1 MKIYC
6 MKKMFLLIA
15 TLAITMNAHAQRPDI
30 PPQKV
35 SAWDRIWFGMGYT
48 PKFRL
53 ADHLPMSAVCNDRS
67 TVHNYAF
74 EVGYMLLP
82 RLSLGLGVGYERYW
96 LRTGGASDNLPL
108 YVHGSW
114 FLSRQPACGW
124 FAYARAGS
132 LLPLDSTLENGVTGG
147 AGIGYRLKPC
157 RRFGIDFKAGYDCSA
172 ARVQPIHWAGATS
185 ESDNWPRHSLSLGIG
200 LLF

>member
-1 MKIYC
+1 
-6 MKKMFLLIA
+6 MKK
-15 TLAITMNAHAQRPDI
+15 NAFTDRYACDYDERTRSGAGYPAPKGQCMGSNLVRHGLYAEIQAGGPTADVGRRCRL
-30 PPQKV
+30 QK
-35 SAWDRIWFGMGYT
+35 
-48 PKFRL
+48 P
-53 ADHLPMSAVCNDRS
+53 
-67 TVHNYAF
+67 VHNYAF

-82 RLSLGLGVGYERYW
+82 RLTLGLGVGYERYW

-185 ESDNWPRHSLSLGIG
+185 ESDDWSRHSLSLGIG

>member
-1 MKIYC
+1 MKIYLYEKNVFTDRYTCDYDERTRPAAGYPAPKGQC
-6 MKKMFLLIA
+6 MGSNLVR
-15 TLAITMNAHAQRPDI
+15 H
-30 PPQKV
+30 
-35 SAWDRIWFGMGYT
+35 GYA

-53 ADHLPMSAVCNDRS
+53 ADHLPISAVCNDRS

-114 FLSRQPACGW
+114 FLGRQSARGW

-132 LLPLDSTLENGVTGG
+132 LLPLDSTLENGFTGG
-147 AGIGYRLKPC
+147 AGIGYRLNPC

-185 ESDNWPRHSLSLGIG
+185 ESDNWSRHSLSLGIG